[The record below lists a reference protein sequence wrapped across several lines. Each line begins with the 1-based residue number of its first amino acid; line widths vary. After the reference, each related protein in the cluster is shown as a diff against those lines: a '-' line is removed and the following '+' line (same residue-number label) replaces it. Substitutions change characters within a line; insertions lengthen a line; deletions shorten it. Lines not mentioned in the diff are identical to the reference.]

1 MMASTTD
8 ERGPR
13 LDKKLALVTGG
24 ASGIGRAT
32 AIRFAEEGALVAVA
46 DMDEHGAAD
55 TVAAIEEKGGKA
67 RGYALDVTSE
77 TEWTTTIGRIHTEV
91 GHLDVLVNCAGVS
104 FSKPIT
110 EMTLA
115 EWRHVMAVN
124 LDSVF
129 LGTAAAI
136 KSMRHRGKGSIVNV
150 SSASGI
156 KASPGAVAYCASK
169 GAVIH
174 FSKTAA
180 LECSQRDENIRINS
194 VAPGPVKTPMWR
206 STSMWPEIAEGEE
219 WNAPMSAVPLKRFAA
234 PSEIADAILYL
245 ASDESSYVNG
255 TTLVVDGGYTA

>member
-1 MMASTTD
+1 MTSTTD
-8 ERGPR
+8 QRGIR
-13 LDKKLALVTGG
+13 LKEKLALVTGG

-32 AIRFAEEGALVAVA
+32 AIRFANEGASVAVA
-46 DMDEHGAAD
+46 DIDESGATD
-55 TVAAIEEKGGKA
+55 TVSAIEEAGGNA
-67 RGYALDVTSE
+67 RGYAFDVTSE
-77 TEWTTTIGRIHTEV
+77 TDWTKTLNRIQSEWGY
-91 GHLDVLVNCAGVS
+91 LDILVNCAGIS

-115 EWRHVMAVN
+115 EWRHVIAVN

-129 LGTAAAI
+129 LGTSAAI
-136 KSMRHRGKGSIVNV
+136 KSMQHRGNGSIINV

-169 GAVIH
+169 AAVIQ

-180 LECSQRDENIRINS
+180 LECSQRNENIRINS
-194 VAPGPVKTPMWR
+194 VAPGGVKTPMWR
-206 STSMWPEIAEGEE
+206 GTSMWPEISSSEE
-219 WNAPMSAVPLKRFAA
+219 WNAPISAVPIKRFAA
-234 PSEIADAILYL
+234 PSEIAEAILYL

>member
-1 MMASTTD
+1 MTSTTD
-8 ERGPR
+8 ECGIR
-13 LDKKLALVTGG
+13 LKDKLALVTGG

-32 AIRFAEEGALVAVA
+32 AIRFAKEGASVAVA
-46 DMDEHGAAD
+46 DIDESGAVD
-55 TVAAIEEKGGKA
+55 TVSAIEEAGGDA
-67 RGYALDVTSE
+67 RGYAFDVTSE
-77 TEWTTTIGRIHTEV
+77 AEWRTTINRIHSEW
-91 GHLDVLVNCAGVS
+91 GYLDVLVNCAGIT

-115 EWRHVMAVN
+115 EWRHIIAVN

-129 LGTAAAI
+129 LGTSAAI
-136 KSMRHRGKGSIVNV
+136 KSMHYRGKGSIINV

-169 GAVIH
+169 AAVIQ

-180 LECSQRDENIRINS
+180 LECSQRNENIRINS
-194 VAPGPVKTPMWR
+194 VAPGGVKTPMWR
-206 STSMWPEIAEGEE
+206 GTAMWPEISSSEE
-219 WNAPMSAVPLKRFAA
+219 WNAPISAVPLKRFAA
-234 PSEIADAILYL
+234 PSEIAEAILYL